1 MAAVF
6 SVGIG
11 GSYFAMQPTDEF
23 NANLSSSSGMIMG
36 HVTATA
42 INGDGE
48 IFAYRQSDNAIV
60 EHGMEMIASQLFE
73 GINGTVGTYGI
84 GATGVSPV
92 DAIGIGTSAAGAT
105 SQDTDITE
113 APWPNKCQNV
123 TVAWT
128 AGTVNVTRAYSN
140 LNIALI
146 GINGSAQFGPSAIC
160 GGGQAYTE
168 AGAFDNS
175 TSGKM
180 FARNTFN
187 SVTLGNPDSL
197 IINWNFQFND
207 S

>member
-6 SVGIG
+6 AVGIG
-11 GSYFAMQPTDEF
+11 GSYFALQQTDEF
-23 NANLSSSSGMIMG
+23 NANLSSSSGMVMG

-92 DAIGIGTSAAGAT
+92 DAIGIGTSGVGAKSDDT
-105 SQDTDITE
+105 SITE
-113 APWPNKCQNV
+113 NTCQNV
-123 TVAWT
+123 TLPLGWT
-128 AGTVNVTRAYSN
+128 AGTVNVTRAYS
-140 LNIALI
+140 LGGVALI
-146 GINGSAQFGPSAIC
+146 GVNGSAQFGPSAAC
-160 GGGQAYTE
+160 GGGATYQE
-168 AGAFDNS
+168 AGAFDND

>member
-6 SVGIG
+6 AVGVG
-11 GSYFAMQPTDEF
+11 GSYFAMQQTDEYS
-23 NANLSSSSGMIMG
+23 ANLSSSAGMIMG
-36 HVTATA
+36 HVTATG

-73 GINGTVGTYGI
+73 GINTTVATYGI
-84 GATGVSPV
+84 GTSGVSPV
-92 DAIGIGTSAAGAT
+92 DAIGIGTGAASPT
-105 SQDTDITE
+105 SQDTSITE
-113 APWPNKCQNV
+113 NACQNTTV
-123 TVAWT
+123 TWT
-128 AGTVNVTRAYSN
+128 AGTDNVTRAYSIA
-140 LNIALI
+140 NIALI
-146 GINGSAQFGPSAIC
+146 GINGTAQFGPSAAC
-160 GGGQAYTE
+160 GGGASYTE
-168 AGAFDNS
+168 AGAFDND

>member
-6 SVGIG
+6 AVGVG
-11 GSYFAMQPTDEF
+11 GSYFAMQQTDEF

-60 EHGMEMIASQLFE
+60 EHGMEIIASQVFE
-73 GINGTVGTYGI
+73 GLNGTGSYGVSPL
-84 GATGVSPV
+84 GVSPV
-92 DAIGIGTSAAGAT
+92 DAIGIGVGTVPPASENTA
-105 SQDTDITE
+105 ITE
-113 APWPNKCQNV
+113 NGWPNQCQNV
-123 TVAWT
+123 TVGWT

-140 LNIALI
+140 NNIALI

-168 AGAFDNS
+168 AGAFDND